1 MKTSQDC
8 SQLCLSIVSYIQRKK
23 SILYNF
29 GILPNYQM
37 DLSTSG
43 SDDTSK
49 SYQNDNGYFSKPREY
64 YAVMSCQKNWS
75 NYYSEPSRSEF
86 EPSESYGSWNDS
98 EIFRV
103 GVVRSDEVFN
113 ENPPP
118 PERPYKEKKTK
129 KKKGKRK
136 NRRLCPSGHRYE
148 SCFGHREQSYTITA
162 DNNAPLKEKN
172 ISKTKFHDRENKIPS
187 RKTPYPYLL
196 NKPIIERK
204 RYLSFPNVT
213 NLLKYQQYPG
223 SKHYQTPVTNYQEE
237 YSQKNKS
244 KPLADSNSDKRGCCV
259 PVFTTPGSYVADTIL
274 PHPQQ
279 HQRVQETRGKI
290 RYCPPQ
296 SQTVPNTI
304 NSNPPQCGR
313 DLERTH
319 YFRPPKQKFPNTNTT
334 GSCQPRCK
342 TAATST
348 SEDWTKCNSQ
358 GPSCNRKCQCCC
370 GCCCQ
375 PHPESC
381 RDKYCS
387 CMKKA
392 VCVPDIVTYLEE
404 GIEEIYE
411 TEKITETSTRSTKE
425 SNKESIKEA
434 HSKKSESKKE
444 DHSEKSESK
453 KEEEIKVVKKNIKKE
468 KNKKNKRAK
477 EKKEQKN
484 SKQINENKG
493 SHENPSDQKKETE
506 QVLSQ
511 YLMRIVDK
519 DGVERETIFEN
530 AIPTITDRNNESVV
544 FRNIREVAPKIIE
557 DQIVIKKKRA
567 PFPRLEDS
575 YPENDYLLLKDKKYQ
590 LVGTSGFNKIGINE
604 TLSKSSFGTKCD
616 MKKVKNK
623 QSSVISTI
631 FKHLEYRF
639 MRKVGTSATAKN
651 TGSIKEKDPLKKLL
665 YKTHKTALLLNAA
678 PERQGNMLE
687 YTKEILNLNEMRN
700 GSKGKQHRTL
710 PSNGTVNQTENTGES
725 FFSAKMYQ
733 MEPPN
738 ENNESSTHFED
749 TTS

>member
-1 MKTSQDC
+1 
-8 SQLCLSIVSYIQRKK
+8 
-23 SILYNF
+23 
-29 GILPNYQM
+29 
-37 DLSTSG
+37 
-43 SDDTSK
+43 
-49 SYQNDNGYFSKPREY
+49 
-64 YAVMSCQKNWS
+64 
-75 NYYSEPSRSEF
+75 
-86 EPSESYGSWNDS
+86 
-98 EIFRV
+98 
-103 GVVRSDEVFN
+103 
-113 ENPPP
+113 
-118 PERPYKEKKTK
+118 
-129 KKKGKRK
+129 
-136 NRRLCPSGHRYE
+136 
-148 SCFGHREQSYTITA
+148 
-162 DNNAPLKEKN
+162 
-172 ISKTKFHDRENKIPS
+172 
-187 RKTPYPYLL
+187 
-196 NKPIIERK
+196 
-204 RYLSFPNVT
+204 
-213 NLLKYQQYPG
+213 
-223 SKHYQTPVTNYQEE
+223 
-237 YSQKNKS
+237 
-244 KPLADSNSDKRGCCV
+244 
-259 PVFTTPGSYVADTIL
+259 
-274 PHPQQ
+274 
-279 HQRVQETRGKI
+279 
-290 RYCPPQ
+290 
-296 SQTVPNTI
+296 
-304 NSNPPQCGR
+304 
-313 DLERTH
+313 
-319 YFRPPKQKFPNTNTT
+319 
-334 GSCQPRCK
+334 
-342 TAATST
+342 
-348 SEDWTKCNSQ
+348 
-358 GPSCNRKCQCCC
+358 
-370 GCCCQ
+370 
-375 PHPESC
+375 
-381 RDKYCS
+381 
-387 CMKKA
+387 MKKA

-453 KEEEIKVVKKNIKKE
+453 KEEEIKVVKKNVKKE

-506 QVLSQ
+506 QVLSH

-590 LVGTSGFNKIGINE
+590 LVGTSGFNKIGFNE
-604 TLSKSSFGTKCD
+604 TLSKSSFGTKRD

-623 QSSVISTI
+623 QSSIISTI